1 MNRQQLL
8 ELTQQWTPEQLLAAY
23 DFCCLMS
30 DTLWQQHEDKL
41 LELMVERDRISDNNN
56 RSGCQQ
62 IDNLELP
69 FDDPI
74 PF

>member
-1 MNRQQLL
+1 MNPRQLR

-30 DTLWQQHEDKL
+30 DTLWLQHEDVL
-41 LELMVERDRISDNNN
+41 LELMVERDRISDNTPCIGDQN
-56 RSGCQQ
+56 
-62 IDNLELP
+62 DNLELP
-69 FDDPI
+69 FDDLI

>member
-1 MNRQQLL
+1 MNQRQLR

-30 DTLWQQHEDKL
+30 DTLWQQHEDTL
-41 LELMVERDRISDNNN
+41 LELMVERDRISDTFNQL
-56 RSGCQQ
+56 SGEPN
-62 IDNLELP
+62 DNLELP

>member
-1 MNRQQLL
+1 MNQRQLQ

-30 DTLWQQHEDKL
+30 DTLWQQHEDTL

-62 IDNLELP
+62 SDNLELP

>member
-1 MNRQQLL
+1 MNQRQLR

-30 DTLWQQHEDKL
+30 DTLWLLHEDTL
-41 LELMVERDRISDNNN
+41 LELMVERDRISDNNPCSCEQN
-56 RSGCQQ
+56 
-62 IDNLELP
+62 DNLELP

-74 PF
+74 PS